1 MDVTVENTPM
11 GDIMVFIKV
20 EKPKMVFVTLE
31 ATRPRSKKNP
41 LEYKHDDPKK
51 YVFTTSVLAVCA
63 TP

>member
-31 ATRPRSKKNP
+31 ATRPRSKKKP
-41 LEYKHDDPKK
+41 IRIQ
-51 YVFTTSVLAVCA
+51 A
-63 TP
+63 